1 MVQVVG
7 MLPNRYFWS
16 NNVFTYRRNM
26 QLFNNKYL
34 YHDGEYEK
42 RLFSIAEL
50 RTKLWKWPQAPLF
63 YGVLNKLGP
72 LWGWPGT
79 GL

>member
-1 MVQVVG
+1 
-7 MLPNRYFWS
+7 
-16 NNVFTYRRNM
+16 M